1 MSFPRG
7 PGRGVVPIR
16 TPVAVWGVGRRV
28 SVADTDGFRTRV
40 ALTDEAGGAVLGDL
54 VAGAEVEILGWRPS
68 GSRGVRYQV
77 RATQGG
83 LEGWLGVASLRDP
96 KAVVA
101 PAAGSDRQRAA
112 DPRDIGRRFGAR

>member
-1 MSFPRG
+1 
-7 PGRGVVPIR
+7 
-16 TPVAVWGVGRRV
+16 V
-28 SVADTDGFRTRV
+28 SVTDTGGFRTRV
-40 ALTDEAGGAVLGDL
+40 ALMDEAGGTVLGDL
-54 VAGAEVEILGWRPS
+54 AAGAEVEILGWRPS

-101 PAAGSDRQRAA
+101 SAAGGDRQRAA
-112 DPRDIGRRFGAR
+112 DPGDIGRRFGAR